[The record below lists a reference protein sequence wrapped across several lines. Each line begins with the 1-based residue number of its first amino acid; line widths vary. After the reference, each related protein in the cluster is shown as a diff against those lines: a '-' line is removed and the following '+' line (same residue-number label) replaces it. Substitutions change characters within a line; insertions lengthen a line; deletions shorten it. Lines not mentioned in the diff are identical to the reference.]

1 MAFRR
6 VLTLFLTML
15 LILGCCHS
23 ALAAGFS
30 TVTYRETDAQ
40 RVIKGYDMEV
50 GKLKNNVDGYTFMNF
65 GRYPYTAEGDIMP
78 VTWKVLGVEEGY
90 AFCYTAYVI
99 DFAQYHDKKI
109 DLVVWKDNLIYKTL
123 NETIRAKM
131 FTDDE
136 LKAVLYSEDRGWLFY
151 LSNLQ
156 LRKEYYGFRH
166 WQLDPQKPREC
177 SPTPYAMTHPEA
189 WIDEASGN
197 TWYFSTGMP
206 RVGFHNLIGFDGHT
220 STAANN
226 RYGGVRCACYIDLS
240 MLDNV
245 KGSGTLEDPYSFDLI
260 TDYSALSEDLSF
272 EVAE

>member
-1 MAFRR
+1 MRR
-6 VLTLFLTML
+6 LTALCLAML
-15 LILGCCHS
+15 LLLS
-23 ALAAGFS
+23 RATLALASGFDA
-30 TVTYRETDAQ
+30 VTYPDTDAQ
-40 RVIKGYDMEV
+40 RVVKGYDREV
-50 GKLKNNVDGYTFMNF
+50 GGLRNNVDGYTFINF

-78 VTWKVLGVEEGY
+78 VTWKVLAVEDGY

-109 DLVVWKDNLIYKTL
+109 DLVVWKDNLIYTTL

-131 FTDDE
+131 FTEDE
-136 LKAVLYSEDRGWLFY
+136 LKAVCYSEERGWLFY
-151 LSNLQ
+151 LSNPQ
-156 LRKEYYGFRH
+156 LRREDYGFRH

-177 SPTPYAMTHPEA
+177 APTPYAMTHPEA
-189 WIDEASGN
+189 WKDEASGN

-226 RYGGVRCACYIDLS
+226 RYGGVRPACYIDLS

-245 KGSGTLEDPYSFDLI
+245 TGSGTLEDPYNFELI
-260 TDYSALSEDLSF
+260 TDYSLVD
-272 EVAE
+272 